1 MNKAIDV
8 ALYVINT
15 YNRRSNFP
23 DINGYNLQPILFL
36 IQAHFLKYE
45 NRPCFEDE
53 IIKNSFHNVIIIY
66 EVNEQFPFM
75 LYSNYIYFQDGYYV
89 NKEGKLYNHRRDKLM
104 DIRTVDFKWNTISI
118 YDRLVINDLLE
129 KIKDF
134 DSKELY
140 NMVMEIPIVKDARL
154 VITKEEIYNYVK
166 GKEMKFWE

>member
-15 YNRRSNFP
+15 YNRRSDFP

-66 EVNEQFPFM
+66 EVNEQFPFT
-75 LYSNYIYFQDGYYV
+75 LYSNYIYFQDSYYV
-89 NKEGKLYNHRRDKLM
+89 NKEGKLYNHRRDRL
-104 DIRTVDFKWNTISI
+104 DIRKIDFKWNTISI

-134 DSKELY
+134 GSKELHD
-140 NMVMEIPIVKDARL
+140 MVMELPVVKDARL
-154 VITKEEIYNYVK
+154 VITNSEIKEFSKNSTII
-166 GKEMKFWE
+166 